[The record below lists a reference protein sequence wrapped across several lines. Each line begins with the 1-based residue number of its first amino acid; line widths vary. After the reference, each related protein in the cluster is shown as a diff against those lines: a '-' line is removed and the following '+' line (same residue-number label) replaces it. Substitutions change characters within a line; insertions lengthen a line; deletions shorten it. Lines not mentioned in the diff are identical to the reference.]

1 MEGRGRVR
9 VPGRFAFAGRTGTT
23 SAGGGV
29 FRALRVR
36 DFRLFVLGQIVSVAG
51 TWMMVVAQDWLV
63 LGLTA
68 GSASAL
74 GTVTALQFAPLLLFT
89 LYGGRLADRYDKR
102 ALLTV
107 VNVLSS
113 VVSLALAVLVLSG
126 EVRLWHVYVFASVLG
141 VVNSVEVPTRMAF
154 VGELVGSDLLPNAS
168 ALSAAYFNVA
178 RVVGP
183 ALAGLFISA
192 AGVGWVMLVNAASYT
207 ATVVALRLMRGG
219 SARAPRRGDRVR
231 VWDGLK
237 AAGRFDLAVPLVLV
251 AVVGL
256 FGLNFQL
263 TLPLLAAQV
272 HHADASTFGV
282 VTAVF
287 AAGSLV
293 AALMTTMRRGRPS
306 AGLVAGAAI
315 GFGVLETAVGVVSSY
330 GPSMVLLFLTGGAA
344 IYFAQAANHRVQ
356 LGVPPELRGR
366 VLALY
371 TLILQG
377 STPLGALLV
386 GSLAERWGVR
396 WGFAAGG
403 LVSLVAGLTAVAAG
417 RRGRTGAVPADSVA
431 REREASEERARS

>member
-1 MEGRGRVR
+1 M
-9 VPGRFAFAGRTGTT
+9 
-23 SAGGGV
+23 SAAVGGV
-29 FRALRVR
+29 FRSLRVR

-63 LGLTA
+63 LGLTG

-74 GTVTALQFAPLLLFT
+74 GTVTALQFAPVLLLT

-107 VNVLSS
+107 ANVLSCG
-113 VVSLALAVLVLSG
+113 LALVLAVLVVTG
-126 EVRLWHVYVFASVLG
+126 GVRLWHVYGFACALG
-141 VVNSVEVPTRMAF
+141 VVNSFEVPARMAF

-183 ALAGLFISA
+183 ALSGLLISA
-192 AGVGWVMLVNAASYT
+192 TGVGWVMLLNAASYA
-207 ATVVALRLMRGG
+207 ATVVALRLMRGRTG
-219 SARAPRRGDRVR
+219 PERKRGDRVR
-231 VWDGLK
+231 VSDGLR
-237 AAGRFDLAVPLVLV
+237 AAGRFDLVVPLTLV
-251 AVVGL
+251 AVIGL

-263 TLPLLAAQV
+263 TLPLLATQV
-272 HHADASTFGV
+272 HHAGASTFGV

-293 AALMTTMRRGRPS
+293 TALATTVRSGRPS
-306 AGLVAGAAI
+306 ARLVAGGAVA
-315 GFGVLETAVGVVSSY
+315 FGVLETAVGLASSY
-330 GPSMVLLFLTGGAA
+330 PLSLVLLFLTGGAT
-344 IYFAQAANHRVQ
+344 IFFVQAANHRVQ
-356 LGVPPELRGR
+356 LGVPPDLRGR

-386 GSLAERWGVR
+386 GVLADHWGVR
-396 WGFAAGG
+396 WAFVIGG
-403 LVSLVAGLTAVAAG
+403 LVSLAAGVGAAVAG
-417 RRGRTGAVPADSVA
+417 RRAETGTVPVDDGP
-431 REREASEERARS
+431 RERDREPSGERARP

>member
-1 MEGRGRVR
+1 M
-9 VPGRFAFAGRTGTT
+9 
-23 SAGGGV
+23 
-29 FRALRVR
+29 RVR

-63 LGLTA
+63 LGLTD

-74 GTVTALQFAPLLLFT
+74 GTVTALQFAPLLLLT

-107 VNVLSS
+107 ANVASCA
-113 VVSLALAVLVLSG
+113 LALMLAVLVLAG
-126 EVRLWHVYVFASVLG
+126 EVQLWHVYVFACALG
-141 VVNSVEVPTRMAF
+141 VVNSVEVPARMAF
-154 VGELVGSDLLPNAS
+154 VGELVGSELLPNAS

-183 ALAGLFISA
+183 ALSGLFISV
-192 AGVGWVMLVNAASYT
+192 AGVGWVMLVNAASYA
-207 ATVVALRLMRGG
+207 ATVVALRLMRS
-219 SARAPRRGDRVR
+219 SAGRARRRGDRVR
-231 VWDGLK
+231 VVDGLK
-237 AAGRFDLAVPLVLV
+237 AAARFDLVVPLVLV

-272 HHADASTFGV
+272 HHAGASTFGV

-293 AALMTTMRRGRPS
+293 AAMMTTVRRGRPS
-306 AGLVAGAAI
+306 ARLVAGAAV
-315 GFGVLETAVGVVSSY
+315 GFGALEAAVGLVSSY
-330 GPSMVLLFLTGGAA
+330 GPSMMLLFLTGGAS

-386 GSLAERWGVR
+386 GSLADRWGVR
-396 WGFAAGG
+396 WAFLAGG
-403 LVSLVAGLTAVAAG
+403 LMSLAAGLAAVAVE
-417 RRGRTGAVPADSVA
+417 RRDRPATAPAASVV
-431 REREASEERARS
+431 REASGERARP

>member
-1 MEGRGRVR
+1 M
-9 VPGRFAFAGRTGTT
+9 
-23 SAGGGV
+23 SAAVGGV
-29 FRALRVR
+29 FRSLRVR

-63 LGLTA
+63 LGLTG

-74 GTVTALQFAPLLLFT
+74 GTVTALQFAPVLLLT

-102 ALLTV
+102 ALLTAA
-107 VNVLSS
+107 NVLSCGLA
-113 VVSLALAVLVLSG
+113 LALAVLVVTG
-126 EVRLWHVYVFASVLG
+126 GVRLWHVYVFACALG
-141 VVNSVEVPTRMAF
+141 VVNSFEVPARMAF

-183 ALAGLFISA
+183 ALSGLLISA
-192 AGVGWVMLVNAASYT
+192 AGVGWVMLLNAASYA
-207 ATVVALRLMRGG
+207 ATVVALRLMRGRTG
-219 SARAPRRGDRVR
+219 PEHERGDRVR
-231 VWDGLK
+231 IRDGLR
-237 AAGRFDLAVPLVLV
+237 AAGRFDLVVPLTLV
-251 AVVGL
+251 AVIGL

-263 TLPLLAAQV
+263 TLPLLATQV
-272 HHADASTFGV
+272 HHAGASTFGV

-293 AALMTTMRRGRPS
+293 AALATTVRSGRPS
-306 AGLVAGAAI
+306 ARLVAGGAVA
-315 GFGVLETAVGVVSSY
+315 FGVLETAVGVASSY
-330 GPSMVLLFLTGGAA
+330 PLSLVLLFLTGGAT
-344 IYFAQAANHRVQ
+344 IFFVQAANHRVQ

-386 GSLAERWGVR
+386 GALADHWGVR
-396 WGFAAGG
+396 WGFVIGG
-403 LVSLVAGLTAVAAG
+403 LVSLAAGVGAAVAG
-417 RRGRTGAVPADSVA
+417 RRAGAVPVDDGPLERD
-431 REREASEERARS
+431 REPSGERARP

>member
-1 MEGRGRVR
+1 MSS
-9 VPGRFAFAGRTGTT
+9 AFGE
-23 SAGGGV
+23 V
-29 FRALRVR
+29 FRSLRVR

-63 LGLTA
+63 LGLTG

-74 GTVTALQFAPLLLFT
+74 GTVTALQFAPLLLLT

-107 VNVLSS
+107 AN
-113 VVSLALAVLVLSG
+113 VVSCGVALMLAVLVLAG
-126 EVRLWHVYVFASVLG
+126 EVRLWHVYVFACALG
-141 VVNSVEVPTRMAF
+141 VVNSVEVPARMAF

-183 ALAGLFISA
+183 ALSGLFISV
-192 AGVGWVMLVNAASYT
+192 AGVGWVMLVNAVSYA
-207 ATVVALRLMRGG
+207 ATVVALRLMSG
-219 SARAPRRGDRVR
+219 SAGRARRDGDRVR
-231 VWDGLK
+231 VREGLK
-237 AAGRFDLAVPLVLV
+237 AAGRFDLMVPLVLV
-251 AVVGL
+251 AVVAL

-263 TLPLLAAQV
+263 TLPLLASQV

-293 AALMTTMRRGRPS
+293 AAMMTTLRRGRPS
-306 AGLVAGAAI
+306 ARLVAGAAI
-315 GFGVLETAVGVVSSY
+315 AFGLLETAVGVVSSY
-330 GPSMVLLFLTGGAA
+330 GPSMVLLFLTGGMS
-344 IYFAQAANHRVQ
+344 IFFAQAANHRIQ
-356 LGVPPELRGR
+356 LGVAPELRGR

-386 GSLAERWGVR
+386 GTLAEHWGVR
-396 WGFAAGG
+396 WGFLVGGVISLAAG
-403 LVSLVAGLTAVAAG
+403 LVAIAVERDDSATPPPAEAA
-417 RRGRTGAVPADSVA
+417 V
-431 REREASEERARS
+431 RERSGHRTRP

>member
-1 MEGRGRVR
+1 MR
-9 VPGRFAFAGRTGTT
+9 AGFGE
-23 SAGGGV
+23 V

-63 LGLTA
+63 LARTG

-107 VNVLSS
+107 ANALSCALA
-113 VVSLALAVLVLSG
+113 LALAVLVLAD
-126 EVRLWHVYVFASVLG
+126 EVRLWHVYVFACALG
-141 VVNSVEVPTRMAF
+141 VVNSVEVPARMAF
-154 VGELVGSDLLPNAS
+154 VGELVGSELLPNAS

-183 ALAGLFISA
+183 ALSGLLISV
-192 AGVGWVMLVNAASYT
+192 AGVGWVMLLNAASYA
-207 ATVVALRLMRGG
+207 ATLLALRLMRGG
-219 SARAPRRGDRVR
+219 TGRAGRRGDRVR
-231 VWDGLK
+231 VLDGLK
-237 AAGRFDLAVPLVLV
+237 AAGRFDLAVPLLLV

-272 HHADASTFGV
+272 HHAGASTFGV

-287 AAGSLV
+287 AAGSLM
-293 AALMTTMRRGRPS
+293 AALATTVRRGRPS
-306 AGLVAGAAI
+306 ARLVAGAAV
-315 GFGVLETAVGVVSSY
+315 GFGVLEAAVGVVSSY
-330 GPSMVLLFLTGGAA
+330 GPSMVLLFLTGGAS
-344 IYFAQAANHRVQ
+344 IFFVQAANHRIQ

-386 GSLAERWGVR
+386 GVLADRWGVR
-396 WGFAAGG
+396 WGFVAGG
-403 LVSLVAGLTAVAAG
+403 LVSLAAGLGAVAAG
-417 RRGRTGAVPADSVA
+417 RRGERGDRGEGGDGIGAGAAEAAVRG
-431 REREASEERARS
+431 REPSGERARP

>member
-1 MEGRGRVR
+1 M
-9 VPGRFAFAGRTGTT
+9 
-23 SAGGGV
+23 SARSGGV
-29 FRALRVR
+29 FSALRVR
-36 DFRLFVLGQIVSVAG
+36 DFRLFVLGQLVSVAG

-63 LGLTA
+63 LGLTG

-74 GTVTALQFAPLLLFT
+74 GTVTALQFAPLLLLT

-102 ALLTV
+102 ALLTGA
-107 VNVLSS
+107 NVLSCA
-113 VVSLALAVLVLSG
+113 LTLGLAVLVLTDG
-126 EVRLWHVYVFASVLG
+126 VRLWHVHVFACALG
-141 VVNSVEVPTRMAF
+141 VVNSVEVPARMAF
-154 VGELVGSDLLPNAS
+154 VGELVGSELLPNAS

-183 ALAGLFISA
+183 ALSGLLISA
-192 AGVGWVMLVNAASYT
+192 AGVGWVMLLNAASYA

-219 SARAPRRGDRVR
+219 AGRAGRRGGRVR
-231 VWDGLK
+231 VVDGLK

-263 TLPLLAAQV
+263 TLPLLAARV
-272 HHADASTFGV
+272 HHAGASAFGV

-293 AALMTTMRRGRPS
+293 AALVTTVRRGRPS
-306 AGLVAGAAI
+306 ARLVAGSAVA
-315 GFGVLETAVGVVSSY
+315 FGVLEAAVGVVSSY
-330 GPSMVLLFLTGGAA
+330 GPSMVLLLLTGGAS
-344 IYFAQAANHRVQ
+344 IFFVQAANHRVQ
-356 LGVPPELRGR
+356 LGVAPELRGR

-386 GSLAERWGVR
+386 GVLADRWGVR
-396 WGFAAGG
+396 WAFVAGG
-403 LVSLVAGLTAVAAG
+403 LVSLAAGLGALAAG
-417 RRGRTGAVPADSVA
+417 RRGEPGTVPAGAVA
-431 REREASEERARS
+431 REREPSGGRARP

>member
-1 MEGRGRVR
+1 M
-9 VPGRFAFAGRTGTT
+9 
-23 SAGGGV
+23 SAAVGGV

-63 LGLTA
+63 LGLSG

-74 GTVTALQFAPLLLFT
+74 GTVTALQFAPVLLLT

-107 VNVLSS
+107 ANVLSCA
-113 VVSLALAVLVLSG
+113 LALVLAVLVVTG
-126 EVRLWHVYVFASVLG
+126 GVRLWHVYVFACGLG
-141 VVNSVEVPTRMAF
+141 VVNSVEVPARMAF
-154 VGELVGSDLLPNAS
+154 VGELVGSELLPNAS

-183 ALAGLFISA
+183 ALSGLLISV
-192 AGVGWVMLVNAASYT
+192 AGVGWVMMLNAASYA

-219 SARAPRRGDRVR
+219 TGPERRRGDRVR
-231 VWDGLK
+231 VVDGLR
-237 AAGRFDLAVPLVLV
+237 AAGRFDLVVPLTLV
-251 AVVGL
+251 AVIGL

-263 TLPLLAAQV
+263 TLPLLASQV
-272 HHADASTFGV
+272 HHAGASAFGV

-293 AALMTTMRRGRPS
+293 TALATTVRSGRPS
-306 AGLVAGAAI
+306 ARLVAGGAVA
-315 GFGVLETAVGVVSSY
+315 FGVLETAVGMTSSY
-330 GPSMVLLFLTGGAA
+330 ALSLVLLFLTGGAT
-344 IYFAQAANHRVQ
+344 IFFVQAANHRVQ

-386 GSLAERWGVR
+386 GALADRWGVR
-396 WGFAAGG
+396 WGFVIGG
-403 LVSLVAGLTAVAAG
+403 LVSLAAGLGAAAAG
-417 RRGRTGAVPADSVA
+417 RRDGTAGPPADEGP
-431 REREASEERARS
+431 RERERQPSGERARGGPWRAR

>member
-1 MEGRGRVR
+1 M
-9 VPGRFAFAGRTGTT
+9 
-23 SAGGGV
+23 SAAVGGV

-63 LGLTA
+63 LGLSG

-74 GTVTALQFAPLLLFT
+74 GTVTALQFAPVLLLT

-102 ALLTV
+102 ALLTAA
-107 VNVLSS
+107 NVLSC
-113 VVSLALAVLVLSG
+113 VLALVLAVLVVAG
-126 EVRLWHVYVFASVLG
+126 EVQLWHVYAFACGLG
-141 VVNSVEVPTRMAF
+141 VVNSVEVPARMAF
-154 VGELVGSDLLPNAS
+154 VGELVGSALLPNAS

-183 ALAGLFISA
+183 ALSGLLISA
-192 AGVGWVMLVNAASYT
+192 AGVGWVMLLNAASYA

-219 SARAPRRGDRVR
+219 TRPERRRGDRVR
-231 VWDGLK
+231 VADGLR
-237 AAGRFDLAVPLVLV
+237 AAGRFDLVVPLTLV

-263 TLPLLAAQV
+263 TLPLLASQV
-272 HHADASTFGV
+272 HHAGASSFGV

-293 AALMTTMRRGRPS
+293 AALATTARSGRPP
-306 AGLVAGAAI
+306 ARLVAGGAVA
-315 GFGVLETAVGVVSSY
+315 FGVLETAVGATSSY
-330 GPSMVLLFLTGGAA
+330 PLSLVLLFLTGGAA
-344 IYFAQAANHRVQ
+344 IFFAQAANHRVQ

-386 GSLAERWGVR
+386 GALADRWGVR
-396 WGFAAGG
+396 WGFVVGG
-403 LVSLVAGLTAVAAG
+403 LVSLAAGLGAAVAG
-417 RRGRTGAVPADSVA
+417 RRAEAAGPPPGGSRKRK
-431 REREASEERARS
+431 REREREPSGERARP

>member
-1 MEGRGRVR
+1 M
-9 VPGRFAFAGRTGTT
+9 

-36 DFRLFVLGQIVSVAG
+36 DFRLFVLGQLVSVAG

-63 LGLTA
+63 LGLTG

-102 ALLTV
+102 ALLTAA
-107 VNVLSS
+107 NVLSGG
-113 VVSLALAVLVLSG
+113 LALVLATLVLTG
-126 EVRLWHVYVFASVLG
+126 GVRLWHVYVFACALG
-141 VVNSVEVPTRMAF
+141 LVNAVEVPTRMAF
-154 VGELVGSDLLPNAS
+154 VGELVGSELLPNAS

-183 ALAGLFISA
+183 ALSGLLISA
-192 AGVGWVMLVNAASYT
+192 AGVGRVMLLNAASYA

-219 SARAPRRGDRVR
+219 AGRARARGDRVR
-231 VWDGLK
+231 VVDGLR
-237 AAGRFDLAVPLVLV
+237 AAGRLDLVVPLVLV

-263 TLPLLAAQV
+263 TLPLLAAGV
-272 HHADASTFGV
+272 HHSGASTFGL

-293 AALMTTMRRGRPS
+293 AALLTTVRRGRPS
-306 AGLVAGAAI
+306 ARLVAGSAV
-315 GFGVLETAVGVVSSY
+315 GCGLLEAGVGVVSSY
-330 GPSMVLLFLTGGAA
+330 GPSMVLLFLTGGAS
-344 IYFAQAANHRVQ
+344 IFFVQAANHRVQ

-386 GSLAERWGVR
+386 GALADRWGVR
-396 WGFAAGG
+396 WGFLAGG
-403 LVSLVAGLTAVAAG
+403 LVSLAAGLGAAALG
-417 RRGRTGAVPADSVA
+417 RRGDGETRPADA
-431 REREASEERARS
+431 PKREREPSGERSRR

>member
-1 MEGRGRVR
+1 M
-9 VPGRFAFAGRTGTT
+9 
-23 SAGGGV
+23 SGGFGEV
-29 FRALRVR
+29 FRSLRVR

-63 LGLTA
+63 LGLTG

-74 GTVTALQFAPLLLFT
+74 GMVTALQFTPLLLLT

-102 ALLTV
+102 ALLTAA
-107 VNVLSS
+107 NVASCAVALM
-113 VVSLALAVLVLSG
+113 LAVLVLAG
-126 EVRLWHVYVFASVLG
+126 GVRLWHVYVFACALG
-141 VVNSVEVPTRMAF
+141 VVNSVEVPVRMAF
-154 VGELVGSDLLPNAS
+154 VGELVGSELLPNAS

-183 ALAGLFISA
+183 ALSGLFISV
-192 AGVGWVMLVNAASYT
+192 AGVGWVMLVNAASYA
-207 ATVVALRLMRGG
+207 ATVVALRLMRR
-219 SARAPRRGDRVR
+219 SAGRARRFGDRVR
-231 VWDGLK
+231 VRDGLK
-237 AAGRFDLAVPLVLV
+237 AAGRFDLTVPLVLV

-272 HHADASTFGV
+272 HHAGASTFGV

-293 AALMTTMRRGRPS
+293 AAMMTTLRRGRPS
-306 AGLVAGAAI
+306 ARLVAGAAI
-315 GFGVLETAVGVVSSY
+315 AFGLLESAVGVVSSY
-330 GPSMVLLFLTGGAA
+330 GPSMVLLFLTGGMS
-344 IYFAQAANHRVQ
+344 IFFAQAANHRIQ

-377 STPLGALLV
+377 STPLGTLLV
-386 GSLAERWGVR
+386 GTLAERWGVR
-396 WGFAAGG
+396 WGFLIGGVISLAAG
-403 LVSLVAGLTAVAAG
+403 LVAIAVERDDTATTASAG
-417 RRGRTGAVPADSVA
+417 TAL
-431 REREASEERARS
+431 RERSGQRARP

>member
-1 MEGRGRVR
+1 MSS
-9 VPGRFAFAGRTGTT
+9 AFGE
-23 SAGGGV
+23 V
-29 FRALRVR
+29 FRSLRVR

-63 LGLTA
+63 LGLTG

-74 GTVTALQFAPLLLFT
+74 GTVTALQFAPLLLLT

-107 VNVLSS
+107 AN
-113 VVSLALAVLVLSG
+113 VVSCAVALMLAVLVLAG
-126 EVRLWHVYVFASVLG
+126 EVRLWHVYVFACALG
-141 VVNSVEVPTRMAF
+141 VVNSVEVPARMAF

-183 ALAGLFISA
+183 ALSGLFISV
-192 AGVGWVMLVNAASYT
+192 AGVGWVMLVNAVSYA
-207 ATVVALRLMRGG
+207 ATVVALRLMSG
-219 SARAPRRGDRVR
+219 SAGRAQRDGDRVR
-231 VWDGLK
+231 VREGLK
-237 AAGRFDLAVPLVLV
+237 AAGRFDLMVPLVLV
-251 AVVGL
+251 AVVAL

-263 TLPLLAAQV
+263 TLPLLASQV

-293 AALMTTMRRGRPS
+293 AAMMTTLRRGRPS
-306 AGLVAGAAI
+306 ARLVAGAAI
-315 GFGVLETAVGVVSSY
+315 AFGLLETAVGVVSSY
-330 GPSMVLLFLTGGAA
+330 GPSMVLLFLTGGMS
-344 IYFAQAANHRVQ
+344 IFFAQAANHRIQ
-356 LGVPPELRGR
+356 LGVAPELRGR

-386 GSLAERWGVR
+386 GTLAEHWGVR
-396 WGFAAGG
+396 WGFLVGGVISLAAG
-403 LVSLVAGLTAVAAG
+403 LVAIAVERDDSATPPPAEAA
-417 RRGRTGAVPADSVA
+417 V
-431 REREASEERARS
+431 RERSGHRTRP

>member
-1 MEGRGRVR
+1 MSS
-9 VPGRFAFAGRTGTT
+9 AFGE
-23 SAGGGV
+23 V
-29 FRALRVR
+29 FRSLRVR

-63 LGLTA
+63 LGLTR

-74 GTVTALQFAPLLLFT
+74 GTVTALQFAPLLLLT

-107 VNVLSS
+107 AN
-113 VVSLALAVLVLSG
+113 VVSCAVALMLAVLVLAG
-126 EVRLWHVYVFASVLG
+126 EVRLWHVYVFACALG
-141 VVNSVEVPTRMAF
+141 VVNSVEVPARMAF

-183 ALAGLFISA
+183 ALSGLFISV
-192 AGVGWVMLVNAASYT
+192 AGVGWVMLVNAVSYA
-207 ATVVALRLMRGG
+207 ATVVALRLMSG
-219 SARAPRRGDRVR
+219 SAGRARRDGDRVR
-231 VWDGLK
+231 VREGLK
-237 AAGRFDLAVPLVLV
+237 AAGRFDLMVPLVLV
-251 AVVGL
+251 AVVAL

-263 TLPLLAAQV
+263 TLPLLASQV

-293 AALMTTMRRGRPS
+293 AAMMTTLRRGRPS
-306 AGLVAGAAI
+306 ARLVAGAAI
-315 GFGVLETAVGVVSSY
+315 AFGLLETAVGVVSSY
-330 GPSMVLLFLTGGAA
+330 GPSMVLLFLTGGMS
-344 IYFAQAANHRVQ
+344 IFFAQAANHRIQ
-356 LGVPPELRGR
+356 LGVAPELRGR

-386 GSLAERWGVR
+386 GTLAEHWGVR
-396 WGFAAGG
+396 WGFLVGGVISLAAG
-403 LVSLVAGLTAVAAG
+403 LVAIAVERDDSATPPPAEAA
-417 RRGRTGAVPADSVA
+417 V
-431 REREASEERARS
+431 RERSGHRTRP